1 MSQERPT
8 AMALMLTLG
17 LILAGAAAPA
27 RAACEGERID
37 NTTADFAAKKA
48 KAAGYDKL
56 SGLKKGC
63 DSVWHGKAMK
73 NGQAVNLAITPKGEV
88 LEEGN

>member
-1 MSQERPT
+1 MMQERPT
-8 AMALMLTLG
+8 ALASTLALALF
-17 LILAGAAAPA
+17 LAGTAAPA

-56 SGLKKGC
+56 TGLKKGC
-63 DSVWHGKAMK
+63 DSVWHGKALK

-88 LEEGN
+88 LEEGD